1 MEPLMDHAVLALE
14 PCSRRATAPPDA
26 APFAAAPPRN
36 DAQRAESIKIKD
48 LSIHYGR
55 QQVVD
60 RLTLTLPAQSI
71 TALIGPSGCGKSSVL
86 GSMNRLTDLVPNC
99 RVTGEIHFSWL
110 DNDRLAQEPMLL
122 RRHVGM
128 LFQRPNPF
136 PFSIW
141 RNLAFALEQHG
152 VRNRGELAARI
163 EAALQ
168 EVGLWAEVNQRLN
181 APALALSGG
190 QQQRLCLARALVLD
204 PSVLLMDEPCSA
216 LDPLSTQTIET
227 LMLRLAERRTIVL
240 VTHSLAQARR
250 VASRVALLWQIDGT
264 GRLVEQGPTEEV
276 FNQPQHA
283 LTRSYLQFG

>member
-1 MEPLMDHAVLALE
+1 MDSAVLALE
-14 PCSRRATAPPDA
+14 PRSRRVA
-26 APFAAAPPRN
+26 ASPHS
-36 DAQRAESIKIKD
+36 DAQPAACIEID
-48 LSIHYGR
+48 ELSIHYGR

-60 RLTLTLPAQSI
+60 RLTLTVPAHSI

-86 GSMNRLTDLVPNC
+86 SSMNRLTDLVPNC
-99 RVTGEIHFSWL
+99 RVTGAVRFSWL
-110 DNDRLAQEPMLL
+110 DNERLAQEPMLL

-152 VRNRGELAARI
+152 VRNRSELAARI
-163 EAALQ
+163 EAALK
-168 EVGLWAEVNQRLN
+168 EVGLWPEVNQRLN
-181 APALALSGG
+181 ASALALSGG

-216 LDPLSTQTIET
+216 LDPLSTQTIEA
-227 LMLRLAERRTIVL
+227 LMLRLAEQRTIVL

-250 VASRVALLWQIDGT
+250 VASRVALLWHIDGA

-276 FNQPQHA
+276 FTHPQHV